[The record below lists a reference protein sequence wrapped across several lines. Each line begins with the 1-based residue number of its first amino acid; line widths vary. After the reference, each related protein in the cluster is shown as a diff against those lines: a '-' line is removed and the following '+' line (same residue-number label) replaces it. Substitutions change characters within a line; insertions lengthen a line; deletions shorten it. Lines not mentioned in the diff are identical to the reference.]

1 MNIDDIAALLEGR
14 PELQAFMLEVI
25 DCTPEELQALTALL
39 RNVDGIKNLKECIQI
54 LVILMECR
62 PETIEKGVQCLDL
75 LRNKDMAELIGLLPQ
90 IKDEKRIKALVCW
103 AEQYKG

>member
-39 RNVDGIKNLKECIQI
+39 QNWNMDTV
-54 LVILMECR
+54 
-62 PETIEKGVQCLDL
+62 
-75 LRNKDMAELIGLLPQ
+75 ELIGLLPQ
-90 IKDEKRIKALVCW
+90 IRDEKRIKALVCW